1 MSHDFIQNAV
11 NALYQSNELMA
22 LKGELANLKAKA
34 DQSEAENARL
44 KAEVERLTGNL
55 NTEQNTGW
63 TLFIEN
69 ARHREQIER
78 LTKQKAVYID
88 NDKVLAEMERLKAEV
103 KEKTALIAELHK
115 DAETSYRERMYD
127 EHDINEKTKIMNG
140 LMRDK
145 EKLQAQVERLTKAA
159 LQVHQEL
166 DEFGQVSAKSVH
178 ELRDAVKG
186 VQS

>member
-1 MSHDFIQNAV
+1 MSNDFIQNAV

-22 LKGELANLKAKA
+22 LKAELANLKAKA
-34 DQSEAENARL
+34 DQSEADNARLKAECQARQAENSVLAVECARL
-44 KAEVERLTGNL
+44 KAEVERLT
-55 NTEQNTGW
+55 
-63 TLFIEN
+63 
-69 ARHREQIER
+69 
-78 LTKQKAVYID
+78 KQKAVFID

-145 EKLQAQVERLTKAA
+145 EKLQAQVERLTKAGDNMA
-159 LQVHQEL
+159 RVCHGIYGGLPLWE
-166 DEFGQVSAKSVH
+166 EWNKAK
-178 ELRDAVKG
+178 EGK
-186 VQS
+186 QP

>member
-22 LKGELANLKAKA
+22 LKAELANLKAKA

-44 KAEVERLTGNL
+44 KAE
-55 NTEQNTGW
+55 
-63 TLFIEN
+63 
-69 ARHREQIER
+69 
-78 LTKQKAVYID
+78 
-88 NDKVLAEMERLKAEV
+88 
-103 KEKTALIAELHK
+103 
-115 DAETSYRERMYD
+115 
-127 EHDINEKTKIMNG
+127 
-140 LMRDK
+140 
-145 EKLQAQVERLTKAA
+145 VERLTKAA